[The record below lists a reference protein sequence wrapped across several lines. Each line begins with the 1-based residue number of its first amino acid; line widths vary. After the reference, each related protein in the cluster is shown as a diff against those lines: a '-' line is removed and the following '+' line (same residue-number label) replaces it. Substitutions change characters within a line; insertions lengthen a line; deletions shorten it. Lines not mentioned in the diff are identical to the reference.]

1 MTLVPWTPEPE
12 PFGNATGLD
21 FVATDVKQVIAE
33 RFGATVTVG
42 RFADDIQVE
51 QAEMRE
57 RGRASEPDEPL
68 AIITVSHDGLV
79 ISGDWPSGNRHISG
93 YRSSFWLDRMNSETV
108 VFDLR
113 SIPDDQVV
121 RYAVRGPMPN
131 PSLPAGMVSTITIPA
146 RMVGVAD
153 AYMGSIGATLAET
166 GTPVAVSEVL
176 NHWDLAIDEHNENFP
191 HTAEQNDLLDAVIE
205 AVRRDDGTGICLA
218 CGSDQLNIE
227 PDARQRRCE
236 TCGKFELY
244 GAEEALARLAP

>member
-79 ISGDWPSGNRHISG
+79 ISGDWPSGNRHIGG

-121 RYAVRGPMPN
+121 RYAVRGPMSN

-146 RMVGVAD
+146 HMVDVAD
-153 AYMGSIGATLAET
+153 AVMGSVGSTLAAT
-166 GTPVAVSEVL
+166 GTPVVVPSDYLGEES
-176 NHWDLAIDEHNENFP
+176 DLPDV
-191 HTAEQNDLLDAVIE
+191 AESDLLDAVIE

-218 CGSDQLNIE
+218 CGADQFNVE
-227 PDARQRRCE
+227 PDARQHRCE
-236 TCGKFELY
+236 ACGKFELY
-244 GAEEALARLAP
+244 GAEEALVRLVP